1 MTNRLFIT
9 LSLLFSLIAVNAV
22 CLGIGVPGD
31 VISQQNDPVPEEE
44 ELESVDETEFGKLR
58 LCDLYSR
65 VDEQACSAH
74 VWSQLTLASTCVP
87 RSLTQRVIFAR
98 GPPTS

>member
-1 MTNRLFIT
+1 MQSAWESACPET
-9 LSLLFSLIAVNAV
+9 LSVNK
-22 CLGIGVPGD
+22 
-31 VISQQNDPVPEEE
+31 NDPVPEEE